1 VKTILA
7 LNLSQRREFFLAASQ
22 KLGYTAPVVEKDFW
36 VCWTL
41 RELFALPGA
50 REHLIFKG
58 GTALSKIWQAIR
70 RFSEDV
76 DVSLSREWL
85 GFTGPL
91 DPEQAPSVSQ
101 RKKRLDALVAAC
113 EAKVRDELRPALA
126 ARMSAALS
134 DTGWSLKTDPAD
146 PQSLI
151 FSYPSAFAKTGEA
164 PYIQRNVKI
173 EGGARA
179 DGWPSEEKLLHPYVA
194 QAFPQGV
201 PDAEVSVRVL
211 SIERTFWEKATIL
224 HAEAHRRKEKPMP
237 TRYSRHYSDLAALAD
252 HEAGR
257 RALKRDDLRARV
269 VTHKQVFFTDKFA
282 HYETAVPGTFRL
294 LPDDYRL
301 PDLALDYRDMR
312 DMFFEEPPSW
322 SLVIERLRRLEKEIN
337 DTSAPGM
344 DKRAP

>member
-1 VKTILA
+1 MKSVLELTRT
-7 LNLSQRREFFLAASQ
+7 QRRELFVAAAQ
-22 KLGYTAPVVEKDFW
+22 KLGFIAPVVEKDFW

-50 REHLIFKG
+50 REHLVFKG
-58 GTALSKIWQAIR
+58 GTALSKVWRAIR

-91 DPEQAPSVSQ
+91 DPETATSASQ

-113 EAKVRDELRPALA
+113 EVKVRDELRPALA
-126 ARMSAALS
+126 ARVSAALGNIGWAVES
-134 DTGWSLKTDPAD
+134 DSTDA
-146 PQSLI
+146 QSLI
-151 FSYPSAFAKTGEA
+151 FRYPSAFAEAGEA

-179 DGWPSEEKLLHPYVA
+179 DAWPTEDRSLQPYVA
-194 QAFPQGV
+194 EAFPAGV
-201 PDAEVSVRVL
+201 RDAEVSVRAL

-224 HAEAHRRKEKPMP
+224 HAEAHRRKEKATPA
-237 TRYSRHYSDLAALAD
+237 RYSRHYADLAALAD

-257 RALKRDDLRARV
+257 RALQRDDLRARV
-269 VTHKQVFFTDKFA
+269 VTHKQVFFADKFA
-282 HYETAVPGTFRL
+282 HYETAEPGTFRL

-301 PDLALDYRDMR
+301 PDLERDYRDMR
-312 DMFFEEPPSW
+312 EMFFEPPPPW
-322 SLVIERLRRLEKEIN
+322 LQVMERLRRLETEIN
-337 DTSAPGM
+337 RASAP
-344 DKRAP
+344 R